1 MRSKKAGLFS
11 NMPYSR
17 RVIVVLA
24 ALLFMTGQ
32 IVGSLLNRFG
42 YAWLWWL

>member
-1 MRSKKAGLFS
+1 MPTKRKGLFPT
-11 NMPYSR
+11 MPYGD
-17 RVIVVLA
+17 RVILVLA

-32 IVGSLLNRFG
+32 IVGALLNWFG